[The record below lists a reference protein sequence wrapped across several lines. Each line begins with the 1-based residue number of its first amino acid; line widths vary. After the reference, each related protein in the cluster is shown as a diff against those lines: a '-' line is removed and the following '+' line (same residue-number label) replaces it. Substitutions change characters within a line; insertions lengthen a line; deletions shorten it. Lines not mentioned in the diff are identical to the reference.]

1 MAAMTTAL
9 TEFSTNG
16 DSRTYTTSGHTVSN
30 PKLVTQKR
38 RVPVGNQTVQES
50 TISVIHG
57 TVDANGLALPSKV
70 AMSVTVRSPIDSAD
84 TAVADALAILRD
96 IVAGDEFANTVTTQ
110 EYLS

>member
-38 RVPVGNQTVQES
+38 RVPDRK
-50 TISVIHG
+50 SV
-57 TVDANGLALPSKV
+57 V
-70 AMSVTVRSPIDSAD
+70 
-84 TAVADALAILRD
+84 
-96 IVAGDEFANTVTTQ
+96 
-110 EYLS
+110 